1 MQMQEIIET
10 TLELQLKNKID
21 LKTKPLGA
29 LGILEDLA
37 FKIGKIQQTLSPKL
51 INPHILLFAG
61 DHGVAKAG
69 VSAYP
74 PEVTYQMVM
83 NILNGGAAVTVFAK
97 QNKITVK
104 TIDAGVNYNFENIE
118 GLIDAKVGFGTEN
131 FIETKALT
139 KIQLDQCFEYASKIV
154 KDVHQT
160 GCNIIGF
167 GEMGIGN
174 TSSASMIMHHITKIE
189 LEDCIGRGTG
199 LDNTQLLYKK
209 ELLKQA
215 NQFHGEISNPLEIL
229 QTYGGFEVAQ
239 ICGAMIEAYKNQ
251 MIILVDGFIATS
263 AYLVAQALYPEIK
276 EYAIFCHNSN
286 EIGHQKMLNYLDV
299 KPLLH
304 LEMRVGEGTGCALAY
319 PIIQNAVAFLN
330 EMASFESAGVSN
342 KDV

>member
-1 MQMQEIIET
+1 MQEIIET

>member
-1 MQMQEIIET
+1 MQEIRET
-10 TLELQLKNKID
+10 TLDLQLKNKID

-37 FKIGKIQQTLSPKL
+37 YKIGKIQQTLTPKL
-51 INPHILLFAG
+51 SNPHILLFAG

-83 NILNGGAAVTVFAK
+83 NILQGGAAVTVFAK
-97 QNKITVK
+97 QNNITVK
-104 TIDAGVNYNFENIE
+104 TIDAGVNYHFENID

-131 FIETKALT
+131 FIVAKAVTKA
-139 KIQLDQCFEYASKIV
+139 QLDQCFEKSSIIV
-154 KDVHQT
+154 KEVHQS
-160 GCNIIGF
+160 GCNVIGF

-174 TSSASMIMHHITKIE
+174 TSSASMIMHHITKID

-199 LDNTQLLYKK
+199 LNNTQLLRKK
-209 ELLKQA
+209 ELLNQA
-215 NQFHGEISNPLEIL
+215 NTFHGEINHPLEIL

-239 ICGAMIEAYKNQ
+239 ICGAMIQAYKNK

-263 AYLVAQALYPEIK
+263 AFLVAQALYPEIK
-276 EYAIFCHNSN
+276 DFAIFCHNSN
-286 EIGHQKMLNYLDV
+286 EVGHQKMLQFLNAQPILN
-299 KPLLH
+299 

-319 PIIQNAVAFLN
+319 PIIANAVAFLN
-330 EMASFESAGVSN
+330 DMASFDSAGISN
-342 KDV
+342 KA